1 MLRLFLMIEKRCPI
15 TRTGVLIILDGFG
28 LNPSQENNA
37 VAQAKMPVYQALWK
51 DFPHTQLEASEGNVG
66 LPKGFMGNSEVGHL
80 NIGAGRVVFQDFSLI
95 SRAIEDHSFFKNPV
109 LLNLFDAI
117 KKSAPESSLHLM
129 GLLSDGGV
137 HSHISHLFALI
148 DLAKARG
155 IKKIKVHCFLDGRDT
170 SPSAGVQF
178 VRQLKE
184 KINQS
189 QAGEICTVMGRFFAM
204 DRDTRWERTE
214 IAYDAIVSGL
224 SESRFED
231 PADYVLKCYQRKE
244 TDEFISPAVAASYG
258 GLCDGDGILFFNF
271 RADRARQLT
280 RALTQ
285 LDFKGFE
292 RKKTVHLSGYVC
304 MTPYDSTLNLAC
316 AFEKTKVPSTLGEW
330 VSNQNGKQLRIAE
343 TEKYAHVTYFF
354 NGGEDK
360 TFPGENR
367 ILIPSPR
374 EVKTYDLK
382 PEMSAEAVTDRL
394 LAELETGSYQFAVVN
409 FANPDMVGHTGDLK
423 AAIQALETVDRCLGR
438 IVDWIKKSQAFGVL
452 TADHGNC
459 EMMKDP
465 QGNPLTS
472 HTLLPVPFIFI
483 DPLHPHTKLAASGK
497 LSDIAPTFLKVWN
510 MSPPCEMTGQS
521 LIASLS

>member
-1 MLRLFLMIEKRCPI
+1 MQEKKCPI

-28 LNPSQENNA
+28 LNPSVEHNA
-37 VAQAKMPVYQALWK
+37 VAQAKMPVYSALWK

-80 NIGAGRVVFQDFSLI
+80 NIGAGRIVFQDFSLI
-95 SRAIEDHSFFKNPV
+95 SRAIEDQSFFKNPV
-109 LLNLFDAI
+109 LLNLFEAI
-117 KKSAPESSLHLM
+117 KKGTPGASLHLM

-137 HSHISHLFALI
+137 HSHLSHLFALI
-148 DLAKARG
+148 DLAKTQG
-155 IKKIKVHCFLDGRDT
+155 VQKIKIHCFLDGRDT
-170 SPSAGVQF
+170 SPTAGVHF
-178 VRQLKE
+178 VQQLQE
-184 KINQS
+184 KIKQTQS
-189 QAGEICTVMGRFFAM
+189 VEISSVMGRFFAM

-214 IAYDAIVSGL
+214 RAYDAIVSGL
-224 SESRFED
+224 ADSRFED
-231 PADYVLKCYQRKE
+231 PVDYVLKCYQQNE
-244 TDEFISPAVAASYG
+244 TDEFILPAVEASYG
-258 GLCDGDGILFFNF
+258 GLCEGDGVLFYNF

-285 LDFKGFE
+285 SDFTGFN
-292 RKKTVHLSGYVC
+292 RKRNIRLSGYVC
-304 MTPYDSTLNLAC
+304 MTPYDPSLNLAC

-330 VSNQNGKQLRIAE
+330 VSHQNGKQLRIAE

-382 PEMSAEAVTDRL
+382 PEMSAKAVTDRL
-394 LAELETGSYQFAVVN
+394 LAELETGTYQFAVVN

-423 AAIQALETVDRCLGR
+423 AAIRALETVDECLGR
-438 IVDWIKKSQAFGVL
+438 IVDWIKRSRAFGVV

-459 EMMKDP
+459 EMMKDK

-483 DPLHPHTKLAASGK
+483 DPLHPYAKLAASGK

-510 MSPPCEMTGQS
+510 MAPPREMTGQS
-521 LIASLS
+521 LIGSLS